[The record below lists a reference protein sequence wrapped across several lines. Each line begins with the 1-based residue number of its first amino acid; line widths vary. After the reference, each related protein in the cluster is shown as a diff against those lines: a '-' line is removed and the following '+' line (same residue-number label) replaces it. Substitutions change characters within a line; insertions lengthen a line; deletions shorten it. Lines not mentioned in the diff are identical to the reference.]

1 MKLKPKLRAGSRLR
15 GGILRLPAEMLVE
28 LAGIAELDYVLI
40 DCEHGPA
47 DLVPLQQHIALAQA
61 HGLPVLVRVGRA
73 DPNQVLRVLDLGAD
87 GIVVPHV
94 ESAQEAEEV
103 VRSAHYPPRGERG
116 FATYSRAGR
125 YGAVTATE
133 HRRAAEDVLVV
144 AMVETGPGVDNTA
157 EIVAVEG
164 IDAVWVGPADLAV
177 SLGVPP
183 GDQAVQR
190 AAAEVHRQ
198 ARRTGVA
205 VMSIVSSAEAGA
217 ASDADLVVYNLAHI
231 LLGTFRGLATAEHTG
246 TS

>member
-1 MKLKPKLRAGSRLR
+1 MKLKSKLRAGSRLR

-28 LAGIAELDYVLI
+28 LSGIANLDYVLV
-40 DCEHGPA
+40 DCEHGPD

-94 ESAQEAEEV
+94 ESAREAEEF

-133 HRRAAEDVLVV
+133 HLRNAEDVLVV
-144 AMVETGPGVDNTA
+144 AMVETAAGVEHTA

-183 GDQAVQR
+183 GDQAVHR
-190 AAAEVHRQ
+190 ATAEVHRQ
-198 ARRTGVA
+198 ARDAGAA
-205 VMSIVSSAEAGA
+205 VMAIVSSAEAA
-217 ASDADLVVYNLAHI
+217 AAGDADLVVYNLAHI
-231 LLGTFRGLATAEHTG
+231 LLGTFRALAATEDTG
-246 TS
+246 SG